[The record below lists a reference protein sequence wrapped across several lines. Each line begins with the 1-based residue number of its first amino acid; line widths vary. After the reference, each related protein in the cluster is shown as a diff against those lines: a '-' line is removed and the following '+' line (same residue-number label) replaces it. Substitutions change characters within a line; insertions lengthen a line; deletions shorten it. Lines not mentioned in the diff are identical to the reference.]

1 MLFVF
6 DFKDL
11 KKQYPPSLIYFSSLT
26 HPPCPPLF
34 EKERGDFYEFI
45 L

>member
-1 MLFVF
+1 MLFIF

-11 KKQYPPSLIYFSSLT
+11 KKQY
-26 HPPCPPLF
+26 PPLF